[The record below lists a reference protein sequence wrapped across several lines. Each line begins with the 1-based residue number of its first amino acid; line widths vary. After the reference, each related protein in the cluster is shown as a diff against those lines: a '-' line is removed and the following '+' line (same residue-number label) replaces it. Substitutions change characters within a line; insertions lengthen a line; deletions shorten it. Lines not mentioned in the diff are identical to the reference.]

1 MERGLAAVPT
11 QTVVRNFPAPAQPT
25 ATNATTPE
33 PLRKAPEPS
42 RLLAPPR
49 LRSSP
54 ETSAGQLDMERFPRP
69 VQDWLEAQVALARQA
84 ISPGSID
91 GLVGPQTRAALRA
104 FQHAH
109 SLPPSG
115 ELDAATR
122 AALVLDTPVYTNVVV
137 SADDLS
143 RLQPVSPSW
152 LGKSRQSA
160 LEYESLLELLAEK
173 SQAHPS
179 LIRRLNPATDW
190 ARVSPETRVVVPCVN
205 RSVPSEKAA
214 FVRIRL
220 AERSLQAFGSQSN
233 LLAHFPCS
241 IARMVEKR
249 PLGELRVVVV
259 ISNPNYTFD
268 PELFPESPEARSLS
282 NKLVIPPGPNNPVG
296 VAWIGLDRPGYGIH
310 GTPSPEQVGRTESH
324 GCFRL
329 ANWNAALLVELAW
342 VGMPVYVEP

>member
-1 MERGLAAVPT
+1 
-11 QTVVRNFPAPAQPT
+11 
-25 ATNATTPE
+25 
-33 PLRKAPEPS
+33 
-42 RLLAPPR
+42 
-49 LRSSP
+49 
-54 ETSAGQLDMERFPRP
+54 MERFPRP

-104 FQHAH
+104 FQHAP
-109 SLPPSG
+109 SLTPSG
-115 ELDAATR
+115 ELDTDTR
-122 AALVLDTPVYTNVVV
+122 AALVFGHAGVIYQTWW
-137 SADDLS
+137 SRRIDLS

-310 GTPSPEQVGRTESH
+310 GTPSPEQVGRNEPH
-324 GCFRL
+324 GGFPPR
-329 ANWNAALLVELAW
+329 ANWNAASCLNWPGWADAGLVE
-342 VGMPVYVEP
+342 PD

>member
-1 MERGLAAVPT
+1 VP
-11 QTVVRNFPAPAQPT
+11 
-25 ATNATTPE
+25 
-33 PLRKAPEPS
+33 
-42 RLLAPPR
+42 
-49 LRSSP
+49 
-54 ETSAGQLDMERFPRP
+54 
-69 VQDWLEAQVALARQA
+69 W
-84 ISPGSID
+84 I
-91 GLVGPQTRAALRA
+91 
-104 FQHAH
+104 
-109 SLPPSG
+109 
-115 ELDAATR
+115 
-122 AALVLDTPVYTNVVV
+122 
-137 SADDLS
+137 
-143 RLQPVSPSW
+143 
-152 LGKSRQSA
+152 
-160 LEYESLLELLAEK
+160 
-173 SQAHPS
+173 
-179 LIRRLNPATDW
+179 
-190 ARVSPETRVVVPCVN
+190 N

>member
-11 QTVVRNFPAPAQPT
+11 QTVVRNFPAPAQPS
-25 ATNATTPE
+25 ATNAVTPE
-33 PLRKAPEPS
+33 PLRRAPEPS
-42 RLLAPPR
+42 RLQAPPK
-49 LRSSP
+49 LASSP
-54 ETSAGQLDMERFPRP
+54 GTSAVQLEKEHFPRP
-69 VQDWLEAQVALARQA
+69 VQDWLEAQVALARLA

-109 SLPPSG
+109 SLTPSG

-122 AALVLDTPVYTNVVV
+122 AALVLDTPVYTHAVV

-152 LGKSRQSA
+152 LGKSRQPA

-190 ARVSPETRVVVPCVN
+190 TRVSPETRIVVPCVN